1 MGVKDVVGWC
11 GMWGCGVWHVG
22 VVNIKFTRVDIHGSF
37 WYRCEEMTGG
47 KGREL
52 VVTCSSPDLTA
63 PANRI

>member
-1 MGVKDVVGWC
+1 M
-11 GMWGCGVWHVG
+11 WHVG

-37 WYRCEEMTGG
+37 WYRCEETTGG